1 MSWTQVGQLTFKA
14 PWAELPPLRA
24 GQPVLC
30 LQEPF
35 PWARSRALGCGD
47 YWGVIEE
54 CAAVHFISLLLFFSL
69 QGLSTLYCLLKWLLM
84 ESSSLF
90 LNSWFFLLVPDY
102 FNSAGSFACPLPAGP
117 WFTVRP
123 FSSSCPSCL
132 FLSYSLSYSLSSLNL
147 HRLEQMKIY
156 FSNFIGP
163 IILF

>member
-54 CAAVHFISLLLFFSL
+54 CAAVHFISLAPV
-69 QGLSTLYCLLKWLLM
+69 
-84 ESSSLF
+84 LF
-90 LNSWFFLLVPDY
+90 LARVVHPLLPSEMIINGILFTFSELLVFP
-102 FNSAGSFACPLPAGP
+102 
-117 WFTVRP
+117 
-123 FSSSCPSCL
+123 
-132 FLSYSLSYSLSSLNL
+132 LSS
-147 HRLEQMKIY
+147 RL
-156 FSNFIGP
+156 F
-163 IILF
+163 